1 MSTRSSISSLITSN
15 LPDNTSQYIT
25 PARLRQVVDALNAS
39 NANLDT
45 DVPSGLIS
53 TNNEVTRTALQ
64 TAISGSTLKPK
75 SFYLITNA
83 VGSTRVL
90 MTQASAVN
98 TLYSYAVD
106 VATGQMGTYNIS
118 TDAFTIAGASDAI
131 LRATASGTDTY
142 TASISGITSYTDGDA
157 YLIRFT
163 NGNTTGATLNINS
176 LGAKT
181 LYRNNDGALIG
192 GDIWAGAEMLC
203 IYNSTLN
210 GFQLIGTSS
219 NSLFTYVTNAEAS
232 TITKG
237 QPVYVFGGTGDRITV
252 KLASNTSDATSAQT
266 IGIVLSASIGANQKG
281 IIITQGQLDGLS
293 IFPTSTWA
301 DGDFV
306 YLGATA
312 GTITKT
318 KPYAP
323 NHLVYLGYVTT
334 ANNGSAGRMYVK
346 VQNGYEL
353 DEIHDVSAQS
363 PSNNNGLFFNSSTGL
378 WTARAVAATDID
390 ANVSNTEF
398 GYLDGVTSAIQTQ
411 LNGKEA
417 TITTLPVSK
426 GGTNSGTALN
436 NNRIMRSSSGAI
448 VEAAAI
454 TASRA
459 LKSDANGIPVHF
471 DTATEPSLTELT
483 YVKGV
488 TSAIQTQIDGKQAT
502 ITGGATTITSSNLTA
517 SRALAS
523 DASGKVAVSAV
534 TSTELGYVSGV
545 TSAIQTQLDSKQ
557 TAILSFNRQTA
568 SYTLATSDVNK
579 MVEMNVASANN
590 LTVPLNSSVSI
601 AVGSIIMVSQY
612 GAGQTTIVAAS
623 GVTLRSVGSWL
634 KLSARY
640 GVVSLVKVAT
650 DEWYVYGALT
660 A

>member
-1 MSTRSSISSLITSN
+1 MLFRS
-15 LPDNTSQYIT
+15 
-25 PARLRQVVDALNAS
+25 V
-39 NANLDT
+39 
-45 DVPSGLIS
+45 
-53 TNNEVTRTALQ
+53 
-64 TAISGSTLKPK
+64 
-75 SFYLITNA
+75 
-83 VGSTRVL
+83 
-90 MTQASAVN
+90 
-98 TLYSYAVD
+98 
-106 VATGQMGTYNIS
+106 
-118 TDAFTIAGASDAI
+118 
-131 LRATASGTDTY
+131 
-142 TASISGITSYTDGDA
+142 TSYNNGDA
-157 YLIRFT
+157 YLIQFT

>member
-1 MSTRSSISSLITSN
+1 
-15 LPDNTSQYIT
+15 
-25 PARLRQVVDALNAS
+25 
-39 NANLDT
+39 
-45 DVPSGLIS
+45 
-53 TNNEVTRTALQ
+53 
-64 TAISGSTLKPK
+64 
-75 SFYLITNA
+75 
-83 VGSTRVL
+83 
-90 MTQASAVN
+90 
-98 TLYSYAVD
+98 
-106 VATGQMGTYNIS
+106 
-118 TDAFTIAGASDAI
+118 
-131 LRATASGTDTY
+131 
-142 TASISGITSYTDGDA
+142 
-157 YLIRFT
+157 
-163 NGNTTGATLNINS
+163 
-176 LGAKT
+176 
-181 LYRNNDGALIG
+181 
-192 GDIWAGAEMLC
+192 
-203 IYNSTLN
+203 
-210 GFQLIGTSS
+210 
-219 NSLFTYVTNAEAS
+219 
-232 TITKG
+232 
-237 QPVYVFGGTGDRITV
+237 
-252 KLASNTSDATSAQT
+252 
-266 IGIVLSASIGANQKG
+266 
-281 IIITQGQLDGLS
+281 
-293 IFPTSTWA
+293 
-301 DGDFV
+301 
-306 YLGATA
+306 
-312 GTITKT
+312 
-318 KPYAP
+318 
-323 NHLVYLGYVTT
+323 
-334 ANNGSAGRMYVK
+334 MYVK

>member
-1 MSTRSSISSLITSN
+1 MLFRS
-15 LPDNTSQYIT
+15 
-25 PARLRQVVDALNAS
+25 
-39 NANLDT
+39 
-45 DVPSGLIS
+45 
-53 TNNEVTRTALQ
+53 
-64 TAISGSTLKPK
+64 
-75 SFYLITNA
+75 
-83 VGSTRVL
+83 
-90 MTQASAVN
+90 
-98 TLYSYAVD
+98 
-106 VATGQMGTYNIS
+106 
-118 TDAFTIAGASDAI
+118 
-131 LRATASGTDTY
+131 
-142 TASISGITSYTDGDA
+142 
-157 YLIRFT
+157 
-163 NGNTTGATLNINS
+163 
-176 LGAKT
+176 
-181 LYRNNDGALIG
+181 
-192 GDIWAGAEMLC
+192 
-203 IYNSTLN
+203 
-210 GFQLIGTSS
+210 
-219 NSLFTYVTNAEAS
+219 
-232 TITKG
+232 
-237 QPVYVFGGTGDRITV
+237 
-252 KLASNTSDATSAQT
+252 
-266 IGIVLSASIGANQKG
+266 
-281 IIITQGQLDGLS
+281 
-293 IFPTSTWA
+293 
-301 DGDFV
+301 
-306 YLGATA
+306 
-312 GTITKT
+312 
-318 KPYAP
+318 
-323 NHLVYLGYVTT
+323 
-334 ANNGSAGRMYVK
+334 
-346 VQNGYEL
+346 
-353 DEIHDVSAQS
+353 
-363 PSNNNGLFFNSSTGL
+363 
-378 WTARAVAATDID
+378 AATDID